1 MIVYK
6 NVLEK
11 LKEAGYSTYRIKQE
25 KLIAQAT
32 LTKIRAGEPVHLT
45 TIDTIC
51 KLLNCQP
58 NDIMEYKPDERAEE

>member
-11 LKEAGYSTYRIKQE
+11 LKESGYSTYRIKQE

-32 LTKIRAGEPVHLT
+32 LTKIRAG
-45 TIDTIC
+45 
-51 KLLNCQP
+51 
-58 NDIMEYKPDERAEE
+58 